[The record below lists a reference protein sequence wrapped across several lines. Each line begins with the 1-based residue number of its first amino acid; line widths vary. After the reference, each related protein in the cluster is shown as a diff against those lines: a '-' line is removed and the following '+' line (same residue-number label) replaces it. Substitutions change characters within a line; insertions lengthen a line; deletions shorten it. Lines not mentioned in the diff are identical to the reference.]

1 MDFSTEMLRVVM
13 LNPSTTLMPPPP
25 TGLVSRC
32 DYLRG
37 APSLWAFCNNMGSI
51 KTPGQSLPKPPAFVL
66 KNEPVENQR
75 RVKVRVVGAGY
86 SGIYLGIRIP
96 QRLRNVDLRIY
107 EKNEGVG
114 GTWRVN
120 RYPGCACDI
129 PAHSYQYSFDPNP
142 HWSAFYASQP
152 EIRAYLERMAE
163 KYGVMRFIKLS
174 HEVESCRWD
183 QDAKKW

>member
-1 MDFSTEMLRVVM
+1 
-13 LNPSTTLMPPPP
+13 
-25 TGLVSRC
+25 
-32 DYLRG
+32 
-37 APSLWAFCNNMGSI
+37 MGSI
-51 KTPGQSLPKPPAFVL
+51 DTPGQSLPKPPPFVL
-66 KNEPVENQR
+66 KDEPVENQR
-75 RVKVRVVGAGY
+75 PVKVRVIGAGY

-96 QRLRNVDLRIY
+96 QRLRNVDLQIY

-114 GTWRVN
+114 GTWQVN

-142 HWSAFYASQP
+142 DWSAFYAPQP
-152 EIRAYLERMAE
+152 EIRAYLERMAV
-163 KYGVMRFIKLS
+163 KYGVMRFVKLS

>member
-1 MDFSTEMLRVVM
+1 
-13 LNPSTTLMPPPP
+13 
-25 TGLVSRC
+25 
-32 DYLRG
+32 
-37 APSLWAFCNNMGSI
+37 MGSI